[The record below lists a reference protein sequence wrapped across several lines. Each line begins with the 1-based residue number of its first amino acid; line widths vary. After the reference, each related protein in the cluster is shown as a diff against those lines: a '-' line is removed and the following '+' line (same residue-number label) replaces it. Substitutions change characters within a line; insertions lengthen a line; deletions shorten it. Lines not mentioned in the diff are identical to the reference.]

1 MCKVIQEK
9 LLEVIS
15 QTFSGVT
22 EEEMKEILT
31 KKGDIDFEKDLSADS
46 LDFTAMI
53 EEVEEEFNINLPDEK
68 ALNTFNSLVKFVKS
82 QT

>member
-1 MCKVIQEK
+1 MCQAIRDR
-9 LLEVIS
+9 LFNVIS

-22 EEEMKEILT
+22 EKEMKTILA
-31 KKGDIDFEKDLSADS
+31 KKGDIDFEEDLSADS
-46 LDFTAMI
+46 LDFMAMI
-53 EEVEEEFNINLPDEK
+53 EEVEVEFNMNLPDEK